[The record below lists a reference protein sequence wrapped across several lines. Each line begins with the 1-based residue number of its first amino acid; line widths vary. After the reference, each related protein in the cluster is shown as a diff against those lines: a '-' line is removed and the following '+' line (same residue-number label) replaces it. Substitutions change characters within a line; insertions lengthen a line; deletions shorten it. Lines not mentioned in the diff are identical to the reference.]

1 MDPDLYLK
9 QLIIKLYDEVYIKE
23 IMQRE
28 ELVFRAYE
36 FQQLGIDMNPE
47 PLNPE
52 PLNPEPC

>member
-52 PLNPEPC
+52 P